1 LGYEKVAIALGND
14 WESLQ
19 KSSPKVVMV
28 GQLSLMNGVPG
39 EVSSAVVVAPRIY
52 VEFPAQFASPSELQ
66 AHCQQWAEARVSE
79 KMSSVETKDVVILK
93 TTNKTCLVEFSSRI
107 SFDAYKFNLS

>member
-1 LGYEKVAIALGND
+1 LGYEKVVVALGND
-14 WESLQ
+14 WDSLQ

-28 GQLSLMNGVPG
+28 GKLNLMKGVPG
-39 EVSSAVVVAPRIY
+39 VVSSAVVGAPRIY
-52 VEFPAQFASPSELQ
+52 VEFPTQFASPSKLQ

-79 KMSSVETKDVVILK
+79 KMSLVETKDVVILK
-93 TTNKTCLVEFSSRI
+93 NTNKTCLVEFSSRI